1 MRTASNSATSSINPH
16 IQCST
21 NTPTCL
27 KLRPLNHRDRL
38 SRPEVLVRRRV
49 VKLFGAVGM
58 LLLASCASY
67 TTPGGSAN
75 ISALATPD
83 VATLLAV
90 KPVATAPARV
100 AVAQL
105 QQAGYRNYQQQ
116 GYGQGAFSL
125 VMERDAAADK
135 ALQKLARL
143 DGVAA
148 VAPINRLLL
157 PTQLDSIA
165 ALRQAAARVQANL
178 LLVYTFDTRFQTGQQ
193 QLPLLNTILL
203 GTLNNQPL
211 TVKSNVSAVLF
222 DVQTEYVYG
231 VTEANVQTHGRSSI
245 WQTDSEVDTLRQQA
259 EQQALANLMEQFQ
272 QQWPQIQ
279 SQLRHLPYAPHR

>member
-1 MRTASNSATSSINPH
+1 MHIASNSQTSSINQH
-16 IQCST
+16 TERLTITWQCF
-21 NTPTCL
+21 
-27 KLRPLNHRDRL
+27 KLRHLNHRYRL
-38 SRPEVLVRRRV
+38 SRPDTFVRRSV
-49 VKLFGAVGM
+49 ATLFGAIGI
-58 LLLASCASY
+58 LLLTSCASY

-83 VATLLAV
+83 VAALLAV
-90 KPVATAPARV
+90 KPVATAPARL

-116 GYGQGAFSL
+116 GYGHGAFSL
-125 VMERDAAADK
+125 VMERDAATEQ
-135 ALQKLARL
+135 ALQRLARL
-143 DGVAA
+143 DGVTA
-148 VAPINRLLL
+148 VAPLNRLLL
-157 PTQLDSIA
+157 PAQLDSIA
-165 ALRQAAARVQANL
+165 ALRQAAARVHANV

-211 TVKSNVSAVLF
+211 TVRSNVSAVLF

-231 VTEANVQTHGRSSI
+231 VTEANVETHGSSTI
-245 WQTDSEVDTLRQQA
+245 WQTDSEVDLLRQKA
-259 EQQALANLMEQFQ
+259 EQQALVNLIAQFQ

-279 SQLRHLPYAPHR
+279 SQLSRLPSAPNR

>member
-1 MRTASNSATSSINPH
+1 MHTATNSATSSINPH

-21 NTPTCL
+21 STPKGL

-83 VATLLAV
+83 VAALLAV

-125 VMERDAAADK
+125 VMERDAAAERV
-135 ALQKLARL
+135 LQQLARL

-157 PTQLDSIA
+157 PAQLDSIA
-165 ALRQAAARVQANL
+165 ALRQAAARVQANV

-211 TVKSNVSAVLF
+211 TVRSNVSAVVF

-231 VTEANVQTHGRSSI
+231 LAEANVQTHGSSNL
-245 WQTDSEVDTLRQQA
+245 WQTDSEVDKLRQDA
-259 EQQALANLMEQFQ
+259 EQQALAALMTQLQ
-272 QQWPQIQ
+272 TQWPQIQ
-279 SQLRHLPYAPHR
+279 SQLVRLPQAPTR

>member
-1 MRTASNSATSSINPH
+1 
-16 IQCST
+16 
-21 NTPTCL
+21 
-27 KLRPLNHRDRL
+27 
-38 SRPEVLVRRRV
+38 
-49 VKLFGAVGM
+49 M

-83 VATLLAV
+83 VAALLAV

-125 VMERDAAADK
+125 VMERDAAAERV
-135 ALQKLARL
+135 LQQLARL

-157 PTQLDSIA
+157 PAQLDSIA
-165 ALRQAAARVQANL
+165 ALRQAAARVQANV

-203 GTLNNQPL
+203 GALNNQPL
-211 TVKSNVSAVLF
+211 TVRSNVSAVVF

-231 VTEANVQTHGRSSI
+231 LAEANVQTHGSSNL
-245 WQTDSEVDTLRQQA
+245 WQTDSEVDKLRQDA
-259 EQQALANLMEQFQ
+259 EQQALVALMTQLQ
-272 QQWPQIQ
+272 TQWSQIQ
-279 SQLRHLPYAPHR
+279 SQLVRLPQAPTR

>member
-49 VKLFGAVGM
+49 VKLFGTVGM

-83 VATLLAV
+83 VATFLAV

-211 TVKSNVSAVLF
+211 TVRSNVSAVLF

>member
-1 MRTASNSATSSINPH
+1 MYTASNSAASSINQH
-16 IQCST
+16 TKRST
-21 NTPTCL
+21 STPKGF
-27 KLRPLNHRDRL
+27 KLRHLNHRVRL
-38 SRPEVLVRRRV
+38 SRPDALVRRSV
-49 VKLFGAVGM
+49 AKLFGAVGM

-105 QQAGYRNYQQQ
+105 QQVGYRNFQQQ

-125 VMERDAAADK
+125 VMERDAADK
-135 ALQKLARL
+135 VLQKLARL

-165 ALRQAAARVQANL
+165 GLRQAAARVQANL

-222 DVQTEYVYG
+222 DVQTEYVFG
-231 VTEANVQTHGRSSI
+231 VTEANVQTHGSSTI
-245 WQTDSEVDTLRQQA
+245 WQTDSEVDKLRQQA
-259 EQQALANLMEQFQ
+259 EQQALANLMAQFQ

-279 SQLRHLPYAPHR
+279 SQLSRVPLAPHR